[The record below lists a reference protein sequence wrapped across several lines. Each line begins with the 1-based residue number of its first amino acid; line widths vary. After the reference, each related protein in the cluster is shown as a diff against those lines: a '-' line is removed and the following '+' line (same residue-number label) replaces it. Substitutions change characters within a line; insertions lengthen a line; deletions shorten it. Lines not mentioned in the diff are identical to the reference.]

1 MASDWL
7 LGGDQIITASWDRTA
22 NLYDVETSE
31 LLNSLTGT
39 LYIITL
45 TIYIAILSQTNVLI
59 KTNIRLN
66 V

>member
-31 LLNSLTGT
+31 LLNSLTGK
-39 LYIITL
+39 LCIDSYNNKIVIT
-45 TIYIAILSQTNVLI
+45 S
-59 KTNIRLN
+59 
-66 V
+66 